1 MTGLVLEGGA
11 LRTIY
16 SSGVCDGL
24 LEAGAP
30 MPDYVVG
37 VSAGIAYGVSY
48 ISMQKKRNLEILMR
62 FANDKRYMS
71 MRNLLDKNNRCYFGL
86 KFTYETIPSELI
98 PFDYDTFAAYPG
110 RVEAVVTDLNTGE
123 PVYMEV
129 PRRDDKNILL
139 QATCAMP
146 LLFPI
151 YHIDGIPCMDGGAAD
166 AIPYERAFDVGC
178 DRVVVILT
186 RERSYRR
193 TPEKLQPVIDRY
205 YKKYPKFCDTMRRR
219 ADVYNESRENLFQLE
234 RQGKAFIFAPES
246 TEGFS
251 RIEKDTVKIHA
262 HWNAG
267 YQDGLAGAEE
277 FACFLKD

>member
-16 SSGVCDGL
+16 SAGVCDGL

-37 VSAGIAYGVSY
+37 VSAGIAYGTSY
-48 ISMQKKRNLEILMR
+48 LSKQKGRNLEILMR
-62 FANDKRYMS
+62 YANDKRYMGWG
-71 MRNLLDKNNRCYFGL
+71 NLLKKSNRSYFGL
-86 KFTYETIPSELI
+86 EFTFKQIPNELI
-98 PFDYDTFAAYPG
+98 PYDYDAFEQYPG

-123 PVYMEV
+123 PVYKEV
-129 PRRDDKNILL
+129 PRRDESNLLL

-146 LLFPI
+146 LLFPTFE
-151 YHIDGIPCMDGGAAD
+151 IDGIPCLDGGAAD
-166 AIPYERAFDVGC
+166 AIPYERAFAEGC
-178 DRVVVILT
+178 DRAVIILT

-193 TPEKLQPVIDRY
+193 SEEKLQPLIDRY

-219 ADVYNESRENLFQLE
+219 ADVYNKSREKLFQME
-234 RQGKAFIFAPES
+234 RDGKVMIFAPES

-251 RIEKDTVKIHA
+251 RIEKDTDKIQA
-262 HWNAG
+262 HWYAG
-267 YQDGLAGAEE
+267 YQDGLSQAEE
-277 FACFLKD
+277 FTKFLKK

>member
-48 ISMQKKRNLEILMR
+48 ISRQKKRNLEILMR

-151 YHIDGIPCMDGGAAD
+151 YHIDGISCMDGGAAD